1 MPKMARPSQRAGVVA
16 LIISVTDGAYRSV
29 SSLQVRD
36 TGACHQLCSPRTKLR
51 ACAPLHRVSG
61 AGADAGERLYNGTVR
76 LAIDARKLTDFGIGT
91 YLCALLAELEERG
104 GIDMSVVT
112 RPGQE
117 NRIHQ
122 LAPSAKVITVSA
134 GGYSFSEHVQMPA
147 ALWREGV
154 DLVHIPHYVVP
165 AFSPRPIV
173 STVHDVIQ
181 LFYPPGVRTSLSLF
195 YLRVVMRSA
204 LRRSRVV
211 ITASRTSR
219 RDLINLFSAEP
230 SRLMV
235 VPNGVD
241 PSLAARPS
249 NDEIEALKEF
259 YGLHPPLVTVVAN
272 DKPHKNL
279 DMVLRSYHRAV
290 RHHRIPGQLVFV
302 GGVEP
307 SSRLAARA
315 EHLGLSDRVRFL
327 GRVPQTHL
335 RALYHV
341 AAVLLHISLYEGFGL
356 PVLEAMGAGLPVVT
370 SNIGAMRE
378 LGEDVAR
385 LVNPL
390 DVDEVAAAVEQVL
403 VDDPL
408 RRRMIEAG
416 RRRAERMTWERTV
429 DKTVEAYRRA
439 LGED

>member
-1 MPKMARPSQRAGVVA
+1 MGPLCAARSGPRGEWTAQWREWHVPTNAICAVA
-16 LIISVTDGAYRSV
+16 QPHQASAIEYPVSVA
-29 SSLQVRD
+29 
-36 TGACHQLCSPRTKLR
+36 A
-51 ACAPLHRVSG
+51 
-61 AGADAGERLYNGTVR
+61 ADAAETLYNVTVR

-91 YLCALLAELEERG
+91 YLCALLGGLEERG
-104 GIDMSVVT
+104 GIDLSVVI
-112 RPGQE
+112 RPGHE
-117 NRIHQ
+117 GRVHE
-122 LAPSAKVITVSA
+122 LAPSATTLTVAA
-134 GGYSFSEHVQMPA
+134 GGYSVSEHLQMPA

-181 LFYPPGVRTSLSLF
+181 LFYPPGRRTSLSLF

-211 ITASRTSR
+211 ITVSRTSR
-219 RDLINLFSAEP
+219 QDLISLFSAEP
-230 SRLMV
+230 SRLVV
-235 VPNGVD
+235 VPNGAD
-241 PSLAARPS
+241 PGLAARPS
-249 NDEIEALKEF
+249 TEEIDALKEF
-259 YGLHPPLVTVVAN
+259 YGLRAPLVLVVAN

-279 DMVLRSYHRAV
+279 DMVLRAYNLAV
-290 RHHRIPGQLVFV
+290 RRHTIPGQLVFV

-307 SSRLAARA
+307 SSRLAVRA
-315 EHLGLSDRVRFL
+315 ECLGLADRVRFL
-327 GRVPQTHL
+327 GRVPQSHL

-356 PVLEAMGAGLPVVT
+356 PILEAMGAGLPVVT
-370 SNIGAMRE
+370 SNMGAMRE
-378 LGEDVAR
+378 LGEDAAR

-390 DVDEVAAAVEQVL
+390 ALDEVAGALEQVL
-403 VDDPL
+403 VDDAL

-439 LGED
+439 LGEG

>member
-1 MPKMARPSQRAGVVA
+1 M
-16 LIISVTDGAYRSV
+16 
-29 SSLQVRD
+29 
-36 TGACHQLCSPRTKLR
+36 
-51 ACAPLHRVSG
+51 
-61 AGADAGERLYNGTVR
+61 R

-91 YLCALLAELEERG
+91 YLCSLLKGLEERR
-104 GIDMSVVT
+104 DVEMSVVI
-112 RPGQE
+112 RPGHE
-117 NRIHQ
+117 SRVED
-122 LAPSAKVITVSA
+122 LAPSARIFTSSA
-134 GGYSFSEHVQMPA
+134 GEYSIFEHLQMPA
-147 ALWREGV
+147 TLWREGV

-165 AFSPRPIV
+165 ALSPRPIV
-173 STVHDVIQ
+173 TTVHDVIQ
-181 LFYPPGVRTSLSLF
+181 LFYPPRDRASLALL
-195 YLRVVMRSA
+195 YLRVMLRSA

-211 ITASRTSR
+211 ITVSRTSR
-219 RDLINLFSAEP
+219 RDLISLFSADP
-230 SRLMV
+230 GRLVV

-241 PSLAARPS
+241 PELGARPS
-249 NDEIEALKEF
+249 STEVEALKEF
-259 YGLHPPLVTVVAN
+259 YGLQAPLVAVVAN

-279 DMVLRSYHRAV
+279 DVVLRAYHLAV
-290 RHHRIPGQLVFV
+290 RRHRIPGQLVFV

-307 SSRLAARA
+307 SSRMARRAAR
-315 EHLGLSDRVRFL
+315 LGLTDRVRFL
-327 GRVPQTHL
+327 GRVPQSHL

-370 SNIGAMRE
+370 SNVGAMRE

-390 DVDEVAAAVEQVL
+390 DVDEVAGAVEQVL

-416 RRRAERMTWERTV
+416 RRRAERLTWERTV

-439 LGED
+439 LGEG